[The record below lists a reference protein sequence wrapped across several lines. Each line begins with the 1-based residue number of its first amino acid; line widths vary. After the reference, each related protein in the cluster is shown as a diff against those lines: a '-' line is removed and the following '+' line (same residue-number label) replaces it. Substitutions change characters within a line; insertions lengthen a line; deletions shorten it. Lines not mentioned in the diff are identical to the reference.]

1 MTRYIQM
8 TQPQCIFGVDM
19 SRGVVFPVDAV
30 VHGVHISE
38 EMADEMVRSGHA
50 VDVEVRVVD

>member
-19 SRGVVFPVDAV
+19 SRGVVLPVDAV
-30 VHGVHISE
+30 IHGVHLSE

-50 VDVEVRVVD
+50 VAVEVMEVD